1 MMLHREVNFE
11 KEICEWLAAHGWLY
25 EEGDCELYDKAHA
38 LWPQDLVAWV
48 KETQPKSWEALF
60 NVHGEAAHM
69 KLMER
74 LRQQLDT
81 RGTLDVLR
89 HGFEV
94 LGLRQSIQIAQFR
107 PAHTLNGEILAKYQA
122 NRLRIVR
129 QVRYSKHSENS
140 IDLVLFLNGI
150 PVATAELKTDF
161 TQKVEDAV
169 DQYRF
174 DRLPEVKGKGKEPLL
189 SFLSGALVHFAVSQ
203 REVRMTTKLE
213 GAETRFLPFNQGT
226 AEGGAGNPPNE
237 HGHLTAYLWERIW
250 DRDSWLEILGRYL
263 VVKKDKKKEA
273 KSIIFPRFHQLDATR
288 KLVAA
293 VLQEG
298 VGKKYLVQHSAGS
311 GKTNSIAWTAHF
323 LADLHDRENR
333 KVFDSVIVV
342 SDRTVIDDQL
352 QDAIGQFERTVGVVA
367 VIKGESG
374 SKSEELRN
382 ALAQNKKIIAC
393 TIQTFP
399 FVLKEVQELSITQ
412 GKKFAVIADEAHS
425 SQTGEAA
432 IKLKA
437 VLSAEE
443 QQELKDGGSV
453 SIEDML
459 AAQMS
464 GRSKQAEISYI
475 AFTATP
481 KTKTMEIFGRPLDS
495 KRPCSSEN
503 PNVPFHSYT
512 MRQAIEEGFILDVL
526 KNYTP
531 YTRAFKLA
539 QEHRDLEQKMVERK
553 GASKK
558 IMRWVQ
564 LHPHNVAQK
573 VRIVV
578 EHFREHVEPLLDGE
592 AKAMV
597 VVSSRQE
604 AVRWKQEMDRY
615 IQEHAYAIGTLVAFS
630 GEVHDELLGSVTE
643 NSKQLNRELNGRDIR
658 DAFDT
663 DEYRILL
670 VANKFQ
676 TGFDQDK
683 LCGMYIDKKLGGIQ
697 AVQTLSRLNRARQGK
712 DTTYVLDFV
721 NDVRQILDAFK
732 TYYTTAKLEEASD
745 PNQVLNLRAKLDA
758 AGFYDDQDVEK
769 LVAATMKTDA
779 KHSDLGRILEPVADR
794 VVKRHRE
801 AQVRLKAAEDVSQEE
816 AAQEIRD
823 EIASLEL
830 FKADVSTFQNLY
842 TFHSQIVDF
851 GSTAIEKRYIFFK
864 YLLPLL
870 EFGRERESIDLTKI
884 RLTHYKLRSD
894 GKRDLTLHVGDA
906 SPLKAILAAGSGMVQ
921 EKEKAL
927 LAEILERVNQLF
939 DGELTDD
946 DKVGYI
952 NTIKTKLTESD
963 ILVDQ
968 AASNSKEQ
976 FANSVDLTKGIE
988 AAIISALEA
997 HTSMSKQALKEELT
1011 RLRIKDILLG
1021 PAKLYETLKGKAAH
1035 RNNV

>member
-1 MMLHREVNFE
+1 MTLHREVNFE
-11 KEICEWLAAHGWLY
+11 REICEWLSEHGWLY
-25 EEGDCELYDKAHA
+25 AEGDHELYDRAYA
-38 LWPQDLVAWV
+38 LWPQDLMAWV
-48 KETQPKSWEALF
+48 QETQPKSWEALF
-60 NVHGEAAHM
+60 NMHGEAAGA

-94 LGLRQSIQIAQFR
+94 LGLRQPVQLAQFR
-107 PAHTLNGEILAKYQA
+107 PAHTLNGEILAKYRA
-122 NRLRIVR
+122 NRLRVVR
-129 QVRYSKHSENS
+129 QVRYSKHSEHS

-150 PVATAELKTDF
+150 PIATAELKTDF
-161 TQKVEDAV
+161 TQDVGDAV

-174 DRLPEVKGKGKEPLL
+174 DRLPEIRGKGKEPLL
-189 SFLSGALVHFAVSQ
+189 AFLSGALVHFAVSQ

-237 HGHLTAYLWERIW
+237 QGHLTAYLWECIW

-273 KSIIFPRFHQLDATR
+273 KSIIFPRFHQLDVTR
-288 KLVAA
+288 KLVSA

-323 LADLHDRENR
+323 LADLHDRENQ
-333 KVFDSVIVV
+333 KIFDSVIVV

-352 QDAIGQFERTVGVVA
+352 QEAIGQFERTVGVVA
-367 VIKGESG
+367 VIKGEAG

-437 VLSAEE
+437 VLSVEE
-443 QQELKDGGSV
+443 QQELKDGGSI

-481 KTKTMEIFGRPLDS
+481 KTKTMEIFGRPLDP
-495 KRPCSSEN
+495 KRACSPEN

-578 EHFREHVEPLLDGE
+578 EHFREHVEPLLEGE

-604 AVRWKQEMDRY
+604 AVRWKLEIDRY
-615 IQEHAYAIGTLVAFS
+615 IQEHRYTIGTLVAFS
-630 GEVHDELLGSVTE
+630 GEVTDEQLGPVTE
-643 NSKQLNRELNGRDIR
+643 NSRQLNRELNGRDIR

-758 AGFYDDQDVEK
+758 AGFYDDSDVER
-769 LVAATMKTDA
+769 LVAATLKSDA

-801 AQVRLKAAEDVSQEE
+801 AQIRLKVTADAGKEE
-816 AAQEIRD
+816 MAQEIRD

-830 FKADVSTFQNLY
+830 FKADIGTFQNLY

-894 GKRDLTLHVGDA
+894 GKRDP
-906 SPLKAILAAGSGMVQ
+906 S
-921 EKEKAL
+921 
-927 LAEILERVNQLF
+927 
-939 DGELTDD
+939 
-946 DKVGYI
+946 
-952 NTIKTKLTESD
+952 
-963 ILVDQ
+963 
-968 AASNSKEQ
+968 
-976 FANSVDLTKGIE
+976 FA
-988 AAIISALEA
+988 
-997 HTSMSKQALKEELT
+997 
-1011 RLRIKDILLG
+1011 
-1021 PAKLYETLKGKAAH
+1021 
-1035 RNNV
+1035 